1 MFNVDAE
8 NAADDDLGAGGPVVL
23 PDMTDAS
30 GKTRRLAVGSGKD
43 RNIYLVNREAMGKFN
58 PQGNQNIYQELP
70 KALKG
75 ERFRGAPAYFDRR
88 LYFGSVNDSMR
99 EFRFIDARLRAEPV
113 SITAAQF
120 GYPGAIPSVSAN
132 GTSNGMVWASGNSS
146 RRSYTPTMPATCER
160 TVQQQ
165 RGRLMEGPL
174 RARKQIHHAHDR
186 SGKGLCWN
194 NRRGGSFS
202 VCCTILRDP
211 KVINRERYERGCLL
225 LVVDSNVFLRVGLW
239 I

>member
-120 GYPGAIPSVSAN
+120 GYPGAMPSVSAHGSRN
-132 GTSNGMVWASGNSS
+132 GIVWASENGQQAVLHAYDANDLANELYNSNEAASGRDHFGAGNKFITPMIAQGKVYVGTTDGVGVFGLLHNPA
-146 RRSYTPTMPATCER
+146 RSES
-160 TVQQQ
+160 
-165 RGRLMEGPL
+165 
-174 RARKQIHHAHDR
+174 H
-186 SGKGLCWN
+186 
-194 NRRGGSFS
+194 
-202 VCCTILRDP
+202 
-211 KVINRERYERGCLL
+211 
-225 LVVDSNVFLRVGLW
+225 
-239 I
+239 

>member
-30 GKTRRLAVGSGKD
+30 GKIRRRAVGSGKD

-75 ERFRGAPAYFDRR
+75 ERFRGASTYFDGR

-99 EFRFIDARLRAEPV
+99 EFRFMDARLGAEPV
-113 SITAAQF
+113 SITATKF
-120 GYPGAIPSVSAN
+120 GYPGAMPSVSAD
-132 GTSNGMVWASGNSS
+132 GATGSSGPLKMAS
-146 RRSYTPTMPATCER
+146 RRCYTPTMRMTWRMNCTTATKR
-160 TVQQQ
+160 
-165 RGRLMEGPL
+165 
-174 RARKQIHHAHDR
+174 
-186 SGKGLCWN
+186 
-194 NRRGGSFS
+194 F
-202 VCCTILRDP
+202 
-211 KVINRERYERGCLL
+211 REETTSAQATSSSRP
-225 LVVDSNVFLRVGLW
+225 
-239 I
+239 